1 MTRTVDLHHHA
12 IPDFYWEAS
21 NEDGNAAGGIT
32 PPRWSLEGA
41 IAYLDEAR
49 IDAAVPSISTPGVHF
64 GDDAAARTL
73 ARKVNE
79 YLADLRRDRPDRFGA
94 FATLPLPDIEGSLN
108 EIAHAI
114 EVLELDG
121 VALLTNADG
130 SYLGDARFDPIFA
143 ELQRRAAVVFVHPT
157 ASPDAIA
164 HTLDLPDSL
173 LDYPVDTS
181 RAIAKLHYS
190 NTFART
196 PDVKYLF
203 AHAGGTIPFVA
214 SRFAIVDEMDV
225 IPGAQERGAFGDAL
239 PRLYWDT
246 ASAFSD
252 PVLHMLRSVTG
263 IGNVVFGTDYPY
275 PRDAISIAG
284 LRQLQHT
291 AELDESERRG
301 VLGGSAARLIPR
313 LAGGS
318 ESLSPVGRAHAIF
331 AAFDAKDIAGLAAMM
346 TDDVR
351 LQLGNADPVEGK
363 SAFVE
368 ALQTFFASVAR
379 FRHVVTNVW
388 SDRDALIAELEVHY
402 TRLDGAE
409 LTLPVCN
416 VFRLRDGSVADYRV
430 YMDIAPV
437 YA

>member
-1 MTRTVDLHHHA
+1 MTRTVDLHEHV

-32 PPRWSLEGA
+32 PPRWSLDGA

-73 ARKVNE
+73 ARRVNE
-79 YLADLRRDRPDRFGA
+79 YLADLKRRRPDRFGG
-94 FATLPLPDIEGSLN
+94 FAALPLPDVDGSLG
-108 EIAHAI
+108 AI
-114 EVLELDG
+114 EYAFDVLELDG
-121 VALLTNADG
+121 VSMMTNAGG
-130 SYLGDARFDPIFA
+130 SYLGDSRFDPIFA

-157 ASPDAIA
+157 ASPDPIA
-164 HTLDLPDSL
+164 HTLGLPDAL
-173 LDYPVDTS
+173 LDYPVDTA

-196 PDVKYLF
+196 PDVKYVF

-225 IPGAQERGAFGDAL
+225 IPGAQERGAFADTL

-263 IGNVVFGTDYPY
+263 LGNVVFGTDYPY

-284 LRQLQHT
+284 LRQLQNT
-291 AELDESERRG
+291 PELDDDERRG

-313 LAGGS
+313 
-318 ESLSPVGRAHAIF
+318 
-331 AAFDAKDIAGLAAMM
+331 
-346 TDDVR
+346 
-351 LQLGNADPVEGK
+351 
-363 SAFVE
+363 
-368 ALQTFFASVAR
+368 
-379 FRHVVTNVW
+379 
-388 SDRDALIAELEVHY
+388 
-402 TRLDGAE
+402 
-409 LTLPVCN
+409 
-416 VFRLRDGSVADYRV
+416 
-430 YMDIAPV
+430 
-437 YA
+437 